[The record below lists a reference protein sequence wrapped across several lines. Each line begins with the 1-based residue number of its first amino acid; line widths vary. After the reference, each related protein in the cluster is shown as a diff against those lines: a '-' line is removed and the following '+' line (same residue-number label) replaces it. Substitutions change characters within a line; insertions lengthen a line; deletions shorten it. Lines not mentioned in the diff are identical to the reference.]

1 MNKNFTRLLI
11 GSGENSPEIRYLTGI
26 STPDDFICIEHDST
40 VTALMSK
47 LEISRARQAAKPG
60 VAVLPESD
68 YGTTRSEIIAKIAE
82 VLKTECFEV
91 PPSFPLGLAEKLLE
105 LQPSCKI
112 VFCTGYEEYAV
123 SAFQLH
129 VSGYLMKPI
138 TPEAV
143 QKEID
148 HIKGVK
154 ATEKLL
160 TIKCFGNFEVT
171 YNGVML
177 PFKRKKA
184 KELLAV
190 LIDRNGAGMT
200 AKQICAILFPEDT
213 DDTKNAAYLRQLVLD
228 LKNTLKTIRA
238 EDILQHDTPYYRIDT
253 NLVRCDY
260 LSFLETGKPEFHG
273 EYMTQY
279 SWAEE
284 TCAMLQFKK

>member
-1 MNKNFTRLLI
+1 MRAIAVDDEIYMLETLQEAVSASSDIETVEAFSSCSAALAYATENPIDIAFLDINMRGI
-11 GSGENSPEIRYLTGI
+11 GG
-26 STPDDFICIEHDST
+26 
-40 VTALMSK
+40 
-47 LEISRARQAAKPG
+47 
-60 VAVLPESD
+60 
-68 YGTTRSEIIAKIAE
+68 
-82 VLKTECFEV
+82 
-91 PPSFPLGLAEKLLE
+91 LGLAEKLLE
-105 LQPSCKI
+105 LQPQCKI

-138 TPEAV
+138 TVEAV

-160 TIKCFGNFEVT
+160 NIRCFGNFEVF
-171 YNGVML
+171 YNGEIL

-190 LIDRNGAGMT
+190 LVDRNGSGMT
-200 AKQICAILFPEDT
+200 AKQICAILFPNDV
-213 DDTKNAAYLRQLVLD
+213 DDTKNAAYLRQLMLD
-228 LKNTLKTIRA
+228 LKNTLKMIRA
-238 EDILQHDTPYYRIDT
+238 EHVLRHDTPYYRIDT
-253 NLVRCDY
+253 NLVKCDY
-260 LSFLETGKPEFHG
+260 LSFLETGRPEYRG

>member
-1 MNKNFTRLLI
+1 MKAIAVDDEIYMLETLQEAVSASSDIEMTETFSSCSAALAYAEENPIDIAFLDINMRGI
-11 GSGENSPEIRYLTGI
+11 GG
-26 STPDDFICIEHDST
+26 
-40 VTALMSK
+40 
-47 LEISRARQAAKPG
+47 
-60 VAVLPESD
+60 
-68 YGTTRSEIIAKIAE
+68 
-82 VLKTECFEV
+82 
-91 PPSFPLGLAEKLLE
+91 LGLAEKLLE
-105 LQPSCKI
+105 LQPGCKI
-112 VFCTGYEEYAV
+112 VFCTGHEEYAV

-154 ATEKLL
+154 AGEKLL
-160 TIKCFGNFEVT
+160 TIQCFGNFEVF
-171 YNGVML
+171 YNQEVL

-200 AKQICAILFPEDT
+200 AKQICAILFPDNT

-228 LKNTLKTIRA
+228 LKNTLKTIQA
-238 EDILQHDTPYYRIDT
+238 EDVLRHDTPYYRIDT
-253 NLVRCDY
+253 NQVKCDY
-260 LSFLETGKPEFHG
+260 LSYLETGKPAFHG

>member
-1 MNKNFTRLLI
+1 MRAIAVDDEIYMLETLQEAVSASFDIEQVESFTSCSAALAYAAEHPVDIAFLDINMRGI
-11 GSGENSPEIRYLTGI
+11 GG
-26 STPDDFICIEHDST
+26 
-40 VTALMSK
+40 
-47 LEISRARQAAKPG
+47 
-60 VAVLPESD
+60 
-68 YGTTRSEIIAKIAE
+68 
-82 VLKTECFEV
+82 
-91 PPSFPLGLAEKLLE
+91 LGLAEKIME
-105 LQPSCKI
+105 IHPRCKI
-112 VFCTGYEEYAV
+112 IFCTGYEEYAV

-138 TPEAV
+138 TAEAV

-154 ATEKLL
+154 AAEKLL
-160 TIKCFGNFEVT
+160 SVKCFGNFEVL
-171 YNGVML
+171 YHGEVL

-200 AKQICAILFPEDT
+200 AKQLCAILFPDDT
-213 DDTKNAAYLRQLVLD
+213 DDTKNLAYLRQLVLD

-238 EDILQHDTPYYRIDT
+238 EDVLRHDTPYYRIDT
-253 NLVRCDY
+253 SLVRCDY
-260 LSFLETGKPEFHG
+260 HSFLETGKPKFHG

>member
-1 MNKNFTRLLI
+1 MRAIAVDDEIYMLETLQEAVSASSDIETVEAFSSCSAALAYATENPIDIAFLDINMRGI
-11 GSGENSPEIRYLTGI
+11 GG
-26 STPDDFICIEHDST
+26 
-40 VTALMSK
+40 
-47 LEISRARQAAKPG
+47 
-60 VAVLPESD
+60 
-68 YGTTRSEIIAKIAE
+68 
-82 VLKTECFEV
+82 
-91 PPSFPLGLAEKLLE
+91 LGLAEKLLE
-105 LQPSCKI
+105 LQPQCKI

-138 TPEAV
+138 TVEAV

-160 TIKCFGNFEVT
+160 NIRCFGNFEVF
-171 YNGVML
+171 YNGEIL

-190 LIDRNGAGMT
+190 LVDRNGSGMT
-200 AKQICAILFPEDT
+200 AKQICAILFPNDV
-213 DDTKNAAYLRQLVLD
+213 DDTKNAAYLRQLMLD
-228 LKNTLKTIRA
+228 LKNTLKMIRA
-238 EDILQHDTPYYRIDT
+238 EHVLRHDTPYYRIDT
-253 NLVRCDY
+253 NLVKCDY
-260 LSFLETGKPEFHG
+260 LSFLETGSPEFRG

>member
-1 MNKNFTRLLI
+1 MRAIVVDDEIYMLEALQEAVNASSDIEMAEAFSSCSAALTYAMEHPIDVAFLDINMRGI
-11 GSGENSPEIRYLTGI
+11 GG
-26 STPDDFICIEHDST
+26 
-40 VTALMSK
+40 
-47 LEISRARQAAKPG
+47 
-60 VAVLPESD
+60 
-68 YGTTRSEIIAKIAE
+68 
-82 VLKTECFEV
+82 
-91 PPSFPLGLAEKLLE
+91 LGLAEKLLE
-105 LQPSCKI
+105 LQPRCKI

-129 VSGYLMKPI
+129 ASGYLMKPI
-138 TPEAV
+138 TAEAV

-154 ATEKLL
+154 AAEKLL
-160 TIKCFGNFEVT
+160 TIQCFGNFEVF
-171 YNGVML
+171 YNGEIL

-184 KELLAV
+184 KEFLAV

-213 DDTKNAAYLRQLVLD
+213 DDAKNAAYLRQLVLD

-238 EDILQHDTPYYRIDT
+238 EDILKRDTPYYRIDT
-253 NLVRCDY
+253 NSVKCDY
-260 LSFLETGKPEFHG
+260 LSFLETGKPEFRG

-284 TCAMLQFKK
+284 TCAMLQFKN

>member
-1 MNKNFTRLLI
+1 MRAIAVDDEIYMLETLHEAVSASSDIETATAFSSCSAALAYAAENPIDIAFLDVNMRGI
-11 GSGENSPEIRYLTGI
+11 GG
-26 STPDDFICIEHDST
+26 
-40 VTALMSK
+40 
-47 LEISRARQAAKPG
+47 LE
-60 VAVLPESD
+60 
-68 YGTTRSEIIAKIAE
+68 
-82 VLKTECFEV
+82 
-91 PPSFPLGLAEKLLE
+91 LAEKLLE
-105 LQPSCKI
+105 LQPRCKI

-129 VSGYLMKPI
+129 VSGYLIKPI
-138 TPEAV
+138 TQEAV

-160 TIKCFGNFEVT
+160 TIQCFGNFEVF
-171 YNGVML
+171 YNGESL
-177 PFKRKKA
+177 PFRRKKT

-190 LIDRNGAGMT
+190 LVDRNGAGMT
-200 AKQICAILFPEDT
+200 AKQICTMLFPNDT

-228 LKNTLKTIRA
+228 LKTTLKEIHV
-238 EDILQHDTPYYRIDT
+238 EDVLKHDTPYYRIDT

-279 SWAEE
+279 SWAEA
-284 TCAMLQFKK
+284 TCAMLQFRK